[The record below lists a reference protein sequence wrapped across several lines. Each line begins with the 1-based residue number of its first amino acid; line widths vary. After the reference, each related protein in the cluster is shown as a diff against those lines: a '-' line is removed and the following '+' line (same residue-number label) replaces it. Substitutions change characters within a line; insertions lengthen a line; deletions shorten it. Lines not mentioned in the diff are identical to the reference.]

1 MAHNIFYNPVTKKNS
16 FFSRKELAWHGLGQI
31 LDQDIVTAKEAMV
44 ASQSDF
50 EVIKDIGY
58 VEVAPGKFKASD
70 SHYFTYRTDTNAILG
85 VVGSGYEVVQNAQ
98 AFDFI
103 DNIIMGGDASFE
115 TAGVIGNGAKIF
127 ITAKLP
133 SHVKLAGGDI
143 IEKYIFLTT
152 THDGSGKIIAAI
164 TPIRVVCQNTL
175 TIALRNCKQKVTFKH
190 TKNVH
195 NKLDMAHK
203 LMGLTN
209 KYYDEFETLME
220 ALRQTPVRKED
231 VLNVTTKLFL
241 TPEEYASSKSMN
253 FQYRSSHLVST
264 RKANTIDSIL
274 HNIDEGVGQD
284 FHRGTGLWLVNGIT
298 TYFQNSRDYRSATSK
313 LETLSDNKYTDLL
326 TSGSNLILSNN

>member
-1 MAHNIFYNPVTKKNS
+1 MAHNIFYNPITKKNS

-58 VEVAPGKFKASD
+58 VEVAPGQFKASD

-85 VVGSGYEVVQNAQ
+85 VVGSEYEVVQNAQ

-103 DNIIMGGDASFE
+103 DNIIMGGEASFE

-133 SHVKLAGGDI
+133 SHVKLGGEDI
-143 IEKYIFLTT
+143 IEKYIFITT
-152 THDGSGKIIAAI
+152 THDGSGKIVAAI

-175 TIALRNCKQKVTFKH
+175 TFALNQCKQKVTFKH

-264 RKANTIDSIL
+264 RKANIIDSIL
-274 HNIDEGVGQD
+274 HNIDEGVGQE
-284 FHRGTGLWLVNGIT
+284 FHRGTGLWVMNGIT
-298 TYFQNSRDYRSATSK
+298 TYFQNSRDYRNATSK

>member
-1 MAHNIFYNPVTKKNS
+1 MAHNIFYNPITKKNS

-58 VEVAPGKFKASD
+58 VEVAPGQFKASN
-70 SHYFTYRTDTNAILG
+70 SHYFTYRTDTNDILG
-85 VVGSGYEVVQNAQ
+85 VVGNDYEVVQNAQ

-133 SHVKLAGGDI
+133 THVKLGGEDI
-143 IEKYIFLTT
+143 IEKYIFITT

-164 TPIRVVCQNTL
+164 TPIRIVCNNTL
-175 TIALRNCKQKVTFKH
+175 NFALSHCAQKVTFKH

-209 KYYDEFETLME
+209 KYYDEFQTLME
-220 ALRQTPVRKED
+220 SLRQTPVRKGN

-253 FQYRSSHLVST
+253 FQYRSSRLVST
-264 RKANTIDSIL
+264 RKANIIDSII
-274 HNIDEGVGQD
+274 HSIDEGVGQE
-284 FHRGTGLWLVNGIT
+284 FHRGTGLWLMNGIT
-298 TYFQNSRDYRSATSK
+298 TYFQNSRDYRSTTNK
-313 LETLSDNKYTDLL
+313 LETLVDNKYSDLL
-326 TSGSNLILSNN
+326 TKGAQLILSNN